1 MRGVKGG
8 SEEMIEDVPS
18 FITIVSGGDILLDE
32 RDC

>member
-18 FITIVSGGDILLDE
+18 FITIVSGGDWDGGDISK
-32 RDC
+32 